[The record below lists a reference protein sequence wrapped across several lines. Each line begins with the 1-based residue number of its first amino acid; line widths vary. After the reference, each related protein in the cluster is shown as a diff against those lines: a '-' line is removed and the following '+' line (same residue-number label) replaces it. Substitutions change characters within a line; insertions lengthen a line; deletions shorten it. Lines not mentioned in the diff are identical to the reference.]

1 MLSWGIAAT
10 GGIARTVGRVIAA
23 EPGMRVAAV
32 GSRDLGRASGLAAE
46 LDAPRAYGSHAEL
59 VADPEV
65 DVVYIATPHS
75 HHLPV
80 AELAIA
86 AGKAVLCEKP
96 LALTAA
102 EAERMVKLA
111 REAGVFLMEAMWM
124 RFNPL
129 VRRLHGLVRDGSFG
143 PLRSVAASFGFPLPY
158 DPAHRLWDPALG
170 GGALLDLGIYPL
182 GLAQLLLGEPD
193 AMAATGSLSPGGV
206 DAEAGL
212 LLSYPGGARALLD
225 TSLLSPLS
233 NAATVTGTAMRAE
246 LDAPFYATR
255 RMVLHRPSGEPE
267 EHVIAEADNGYAGE
281 IREVRDAL
289 AEGLTESAIMPLD
302 DTLAMARLLDQ
313 AREHVARALSPSP
326 SSPDVAAEVR

>member
-10 GGIARTVGRVIAA
+10 GGIARTVGKVIAA

-32 GSRDLGRASGLAAE
+32 GSRDLGRASALAAE
-46 LDAPRAYGSHAEL
+46 LGAPRAYGSHAEL
-59 VADPEV
+59 VLDPDV
-65 DVVYIATPHS
+65 DVVYVATPHS

-96 LALTAA
+96 LALNAA

-111 REAGVFLMEAMWM
+111 RDAGVFLMEAMWM

-129 VRRLHGLVRDGSFG
+129 VQRLHRMIGEGALGT
-143 PLRSVAASFGFPLPY
+143 PRSVAASFGFPLPY

-170 GGALLDLGIYPL
+170 GGALLDLGIYPM

-193 AMAATGSLSPGGV
+193 AMDVTGSLSAGGV

-212 LLSYPGGARALLD
+212 LLSWNGGARALLD

-233 NAATVTGTAMRAE
+233 NAATVTGTLMRAE
-246 LDAPFYATR
+246 LEAPFYATR
-255 RMVLHRPSGEPE
+255 RMLLHGPSREPE
-267 EHVIAEADNGYAGE
+267 EHVIAQSDNGYAGE

-289 AEGLTESAIMPLD
+289 AEGRAESAIMPLD
-302 DTLAMARLLDQ
+302 DSLAMARLLDR
-313 AREHVARALSPSP
+313 AREHVARSAAPPS
-326 SSPDVAAEVR
+326 DMAAEVR

>member
-32 GSRDLGRASGLAAE
+32 GSRDAGRAGALAAE
-46 LDAPRAYGSHAEL
+46 LDAPRAYGSYAEL
-59 VADPEV
+59 VLDPEV
-65 DVVYIATPHS
+65 EAVYVATPHS
-75 HHLPV
+75 LHLQV

-96 LALTAA
+96 LALTAT

-129 VRRLHGLVRDGSFG
+129 VRRVRALVRDGGFG
-143 PLRSVAASFGFPLPY
+143 EVRSVAASFGFPAPY

-170 GGALLDLGIYPL
+170 GGALLDLGIYPM
-182 GLAQLLLGEPD
+182 GLAQFLLGEPD
-193 AMAATGSLSPGGV
+193 AMTATGSLSADGV

-212 LLSYPGGARALLD
+212 LLSWNDGARALLD

-233 NAATVTGTAMRAE
+233 NAATVTGTTLRAE
-246 LDAPFYATR
+246 LTSPFFATR
-255 RMVLHRPSGEPE
+255 RLVLHGPSGEPE
-267 EHVIAEADNGYAGE
+267 EHVIGEADNGYAGE

-289 AEGLTESAIMPLD
+289 AEGRAESEIMPLD
-302 DTLAMARLLDQ
+302 DTIAMARLLDR
-313 AREHVARALSPSP
+313 AREQVTRFAAPPSGVPAR
-326 SSPDVAAEVR
+326 E